1 MRGLTLFLVGLDKA
15 LFPLGEII
23 AEQLTANARRLPR
36 VRSIWVFPLATR
48 VRLDRVENRVAV
60 LMCVNAG
67 RKMPGQHV
75 WNATRSPYLLQTTP
89 FAGAPVTLVG

>member
-1 MRGLTLFLVGLDKA
+1 MLTLQDCIELCDVTEDEIAGVAEHERFLVGLEKA

-67 RKMPGQHV
+67 RKMPG
-75 WNATRSPYLLQTTP
+75 
-89 FAGAPVTLVG
+89 

>member
-1 MRGLTLFLVGLDKA
+1 MRGLTLFLVGLEKA
-15 LFPLGEII
+15 LFPLGENI

-60 LMCVNAG
+60 LICVNAG
-67 RKMPGQHV
+67 CKIPSQHAG
-75 WNATRSPYLLQTTP
+75 NATGSPYLLQTTP
-89 FAGAPVTLVG
+89 FAGPSVTLVG